1 MIVAAIIGR
10 LITIR
15 VVATSTHSS
24 IELDITIGVMNSSLV
39 FVIIEL
45 TRAVTK
51 STFQNFVN
59 KHQEGGLGICSSFD
73 PLT

>member
-1 MIVAAIIGR
+1 MGLTLDDLVNYALTIIVTVFI
-10 LITIR
+10 LIVNYILS
-15 VVATSTHSS
+15 V
-24 IELDITIGVMNSSLV
+24 
-39 FVIIEL
+39 VIIEL